1 MGWENSRVQ
10 VLMSTYNGE
19 RFLEEQIESLLS
31 QSWKNLEILIR
42 DDGSTDGTMEILERY
57 CMRYS
62 NIQVFAGENVGV
74 AKSFFELLEE
84 SDGDFVAFCD
94 QDDVWLEHK
103 V

>member
-74 AKSFFELLEE
+74 AKSFFELLE
-84 SDGDFVAFCD
+84 
-94 QDDVWLEHK
+94 
-103 V
+103 